1 VSADLFTEKIMGF
14 INITCIDD
22 WLREL
27 IGSYELEKHFSG

>member
-1 VSADLFTEKIMGF
+1 MGF

-27 IGSYELEKHFSG
+27 IESYELEKHFSG